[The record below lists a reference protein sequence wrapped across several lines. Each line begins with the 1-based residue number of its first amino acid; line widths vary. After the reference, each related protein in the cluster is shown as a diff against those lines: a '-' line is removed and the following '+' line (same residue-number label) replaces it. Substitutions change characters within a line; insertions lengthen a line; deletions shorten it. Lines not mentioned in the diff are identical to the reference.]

1 MKRNKKLV
9 TLFLSVMLVMT
20 LAVTAISFSFAGNRN
35 NNTNAGIMLTAS
47 NTTGTTLTNIDY
59 IIKGTAA
66 ADADPYKVVEIGSV
80 PVATQDG
87 DNEPFTTFGEFAEK
101 NGGFRTY
108 VINGNKTITE
118 EMADKKINYVYYYS
132 ADVTDDNEAA
142 LADISSA
149 DFIYVSNDSAKPYS
163 TATGNDI
170 NEELYNILHIFA
182 VGDYKPFIIET
193 PADSGN
199 GGAGNVTASTKFDD
213 LVVDYYVKSGYLY
226 NTFQWKSS
234 VTTAANFYGG
244 QGESL
249 YIPISGRARMSYWT
263 TVKTDPTSPD
273 TFEMADILVI
283 SDNGTAGTFF
293 NQAMAVNSNGGA
305 LATVVGVLYDAN
317 DITAP
322 IQLAV
327 NESLYKIDGTE
338 FYATGYSARYSAY
351 KPEYARVT
359 NIKFDDLKNETDFD
373 YTKYDLVIFEDD
385 LQGKELSDAGFY
397 KRLVGA
403 MYGNTHIIFG
413 ANYTT
418 SSTGSG
424 NSGKVETSN
433 DSNYKELYFMVATE
447 DGIERFSNI
456 MVTTKAEM
464 DIIISSNNAGTCKA
478 IADIINSASFRG
490 IGGPS
495 STSNMYTVL
504 EIQPCYPIDEA
515 LAQKLGNSLL
525 SSKTGLSGDYYTSP
539 ADMVNGKTKE
549 QLGIKPDSSN
559 VTADTPQY
567 YAWELS
573 EAKVAELTNL
583 DVSQVKVV
591 HMSTEELA
599 TSKVDILGNYDLV
612 YIGGNMSALLGAE
625 QYFSVSA
632 YQNAFYSSNGNN
644 LAALN
649 AAPVYAMYSHNG
661 DIVNLNLNPAGE
673 GGLLR
678 VGTPY
683 ASADYM
689 YAVTDGDG
697 KISSFATYNG
707 NDITRADLSNLC
719 DYVDAGMPLVINKD
733 LYNAYN
739 VMSQLTNK
747 YLQNS
752 IDPDSNVCQFL
763 DYCKDRTTKGANN
776 ILWNFD
782 HTSTVQVDN
791 DGGRLGDTATG
802 KVEVYTGES
811 TPNVVDR
818 EDLDNLIKTS
828 TQKPKVAVTSMPTS
842 YNMYDKSTRLKSAS
856 LKFEYD
862 VANAPA
868 DYDVNLYIDYNKD
881 GTFSYD
887 EIVATG
893 GADSLSCD
901 VASLDNFGAD
911 YFGPVYW
918 QLEVV
923 ATYGTK
929 SSSALTSGICYID
942 GQSTKKELNVLQI
955 IPADTSFGKSTGM
968 QGSTTLLFCTE
979 CQRALK
985 VLKYNPVSDSELSNY
1000 LNVYDGHI
1008 TSEPNPYSQDNQ
1020 LIDKDGYAGIYKT
1033 GNFNGN
1039 TTNERPIYMGHHEH
1053 DFGIVKYDSTKTM
1066 SGTKVIGM
1074 DDWDYNFADELS
1086 DIYDFNIDILTSR
1099 EYEEMNKQVQRDVL
1113 ERIEA
1118 EYTAKNIKHSTVDTL
1133 TAEEKEVIK
1142 QAFMDQAAVYN
1153 EEYNTA
1159 VAELEKADQ
1168 AMQDLLDDMIKNSG
1182 NRTDKDYKALFTSIK
1197 ETERYGDFY
1206 MIWGT
1211 SWNGT
1216 YPYDALETLFSSDGT
1231 SYTDLYGDWTA
1242 ATDKKLEAKAN
1253 YDRWFRAANYE
1264 NWLLASYGCIIIG
1277 PAEDFNGDDIYD
1289 EDIIDGYG
1297 ALDMLEKY
1305 IEGEGTIMLFHDTLT
1320 KYADKGSVNLTTR
1333 LRAAFGQDKNHMTEI
1348 DYNIVGTCADKSKLC
1363 YLPYKLDEGY
1373 DSSTY
1378 FLTNLSYKA
1387 RTDNTRYETWLDD
1400 IVSEANLPQ
1409 NQSMAIRNSNNY
1421 LTTVAYSDGLLL
1433 SSATYGTAPS
1443 MYKYAEYQWGRAAIW
1458 NNSAASTASGGA
1470 NRATQVNKGLV
1481 TMYPYTL
1488 SDRLNISPT
1497 HVQAYALDLEP
1508 SNMTVWY
1515 TLAGGTYGNN
1525 NASSLHAASPNDGT
1539 DSYFIYSYGNVFYCG
1554 AGHAEITGALKDNN
1568 DERRLYLNV
1577 ICNAATNVPVTSIS
1591 AYDYSKETNDVVKK
1605 NGKEYIYKLDDDD
1618 AIPEFS
1624 FKFILGKGLKLR
1636 QLNIYY
1642 DIDESGTYTK
1652 GDVYIKQYTSSE
1664 VKDKTLTNVPSSL
1677 ENMDDYKLTI
1687 DPSYLT
1693 NGKYV
1698 YIIIEVIDTDGHITR
1713 KKIRVEYKDTLYNLT

>member
-1 MKRNKKLV
+1 MKRNKKITV
-9 TLFLSVMLVMT
+9 FALSALLVMT
-20 LAVTAISFSFAGNRN
+20 LAVTVISFSFAGNN
-35 NNTNAGIMLTAS
+35 NNNNNAGIQLTAA

-59 IIKGTAA
+59 IIKGTADI
-66 ADADPYKVVEIGSV
+66 DADPYKVVEIGSS
-80 PVATQDG
+80 PVAVQAG
-87 DNEPFTTFGEFAEK
+87 DDEPYTTFGEFAEK

-108 VINGNKTITE
+108 VINGNRTITE

-149 DFIYVSNDSAKPYS
+149 DFIYVSNDSSKPYS

-182 VGDYKPFIIET
+182 VGDYKPFIIDS
-193 PADSGN
+193 PADSGS
-199 GGAGNVTASTKFDD
+199 GGADEVTASTKFDD
-213 LVVDYYVKSGYLY
+213 LVAAYYEKSGYLY
-226 NTFQWKSS
+226 NTFQWKSTVAS
-234 VTTAANFYGG
+234 AADFYGG
-244 QGESL
+244 QGDSL
-249 YIPISGRARMSYWT
+249 FIQISGRARMSYWT

-273 TFEMADILVI
+273 TYEMAEILVV
-283 SDNGTAGTFF
+283 SDSGTEGTFF
-293 NQAMAVNSNGGA
+293 TKAMAANSTGTGA
-305 LATVVGVLYDAN
+305 AATSVTELYDAN
-317 DITAP
+317 DTTAA
-322 IQLAV
+322 IQLGT

-338 FYATGYSARYSAY
+338 FYASGYSARYATY

-359 NIKFDDLKNETDFD
+359 NIKFDDLKNEADFD

-385 LQGKELSDAGFY
+385 LHEKELTDAGFY

-403 MYGNTHIIFG
+403 MYGKTHIIFSDV
-413 ANYTT
+413 YTS

-424 NSGKVETSN
+424 SSGKIETSN

-464 DIIISSNNAGTCKA
+464 DIIISSNNAGTCKT
-478 IADIINSASFRG
+478 IADLINSASFRG

-515 LAQKLGNSLL
+515 LAQLLGNSLL
-525 SSKTGLSGDYYTSP
+525 ASKTGVSGDYYTSP
-539 ADMVNGKTKE
+539 ADMVNGKTRE
-549 QLGIKPDSSN
+549 QLGIKSDADL
-559 VTADTPQY
+559 TRDTPQY

-573 EAKVAELTNL
+573 EAKVAELTGL

-599 TSKVDILGNYDLV
+599 TSKTDILGNYDLV
-612 YIGGNMSALLGAE
+612 YIGGNMSALLDAT
-625 QYFSVSA
+625 QYYSVSA

-649 AAPVYAMYSHNG
+649 AAPIYAMYSHNG
-661 DIVNLNLNPAGE
+661 DIVNVNLGPAGE
-673 GGLLR
+673 GGLIR
-678 VGTPY
+678 GGKAY
-683 ASADYM
+683 ASADYKF
-689 YAVTDGDG
+689 AVTDYSGSV
-697 KISSFATYNG
+697 SSFATYNG
-707 NDITRADLSNLC
+707 NDITRSDLSALC
-719 DYVDAGMPLVINKD
+719 EYVDAGMPLVINKD
-733 LYNAYN
+733 LYNAYKT
-739 VMSQLTNK
+739 MTNLSNR

-763 DYCKDRTTKGANN
+763 DYCQSLTDNGAGN

-782 HTSTVQVDN
+782 HTVTIQVDN

-802 KVEVYTGES
+802 TVEVYTGEN
-811 TPNVVDR
+811 TPSVIDR
-818 EDLDNLIKTS
+818 EDLDTLIKTS
-828 TQKPKVAVTSMPTS
+828 TQKPKVAVTSMPAS
-842 YNMYDKSTRLKSAS
+842 YNMYDKSTRLKSTS

-881 GTFSYD
+881 GTFTDD

-901 VASLDNFGAD
+901 VASLDNFGSD

-923 ATYGTK
+923 AKYGTK
-929 SSSALTSGICYID
+929 TSTALTSGICYID
-942 GQSTKKELNVLQI
+942 GQGSKQEINVLQI
-955 IPADTSFGKSTGM
+955 IPADTSSGESTGM

-985 VLKYNPVSDSELSNY
+985 VLEYNPVSDSELSEY

-1008 TSEPNPYSQDNQ
+1008 TSEPGQY
-1020 LIDKDGYAGIYKT
+1020 IDANGYASIYQT
-1033 GNFNGN
+1033 GTAGGN
-1039 TTNERPIYMGHHEH
+1039 TSNATSIYMGRHEH
-1053 DFGIVKYDSTKTM
+1053 NFGIVKYDSTKTM
-1066 SGTKVIGM
+1066 NGVSVVGM

-1086 DIYDFNIDILTSR
+1086 DLYDFNIDILTSR
-1099 EYEEMNKQVQRDVL
+1099 EYEDMNKQVQNDVL
-1113 ERIEA
+1113 DMISKLVSEGKI
-1118 EYTAKNIKHSTVDTL
+1118 THSTLATL
-1133 TAEEKEVIK
+1133 TDEEKEVLK
-1142 QAFMDQAAVYN
+1142 QSFMEEAAVYD
-1153 EEYNTA
+1153 EAYNTA
-1159 VAELEKADQ
+1159 VEELEKANQ
-1168 AMQDLLDDMIKNSG
+1168 AMQDMLEDMIANSG
-1182 NRTDKDYKALFTSIK
+1182 KRTGDDDKRDYKSLFTSIK

-1211 SWNGT
+1211 SWNGKN
-1216 YPYDALETLFSSDGT
+1216 PWNNLETMFSSDGT
-1231 SYTDLYGDWTA
+1231 SYTDLYNDWTA
-1242 ATDKKLEAKAN
+1242 ATDKKLEAKEN

-1264 NWLLASYGCIIIG
+1264 NWLLAAYGCIIIG

-1289 EDIIDGYG
+1289 EDIIPGYG
-1297 ALDMLEKY
+1297 ALDTLEKY
-1305 IEGEGTIMLFHDTLT
+1305 IDGDGTIMLFHDTLT
-1320 KYADKGSVNLTTR
+1320 KYADKGSINLTTR

-1348 DYNIVGTCADKSKLC
+1348 DYGIVGTCADASKLY
-1363 YLPYKLDEGY
+1363 YLPYKVDEGY
-1373 DSSTY
+1373 DSTTY
-1378 FLTNLSYKA
+1378 FMTNLSYKA
-1387 RTDNTRYETWLDD
+1387 KTDNTRYESWLSD
-1400 IVSEANLPQ
+1400 IVSAANLGQ
-1409 NQSMAIRNSNNY
+1409 YQSMAIRNSNNY

-1433 SSATYGTAPS
+1433 SSATYGTAPA
-1443 MYKYAEYQWGRAAIW
+1443 MYKYAEYQWGTAAIW
-1458 NNSAASTASGGA
+1458 NNSAASTVSGGA

-1481 TMYPYTL
+1481 TLYPYTL

-1539 DSYFIYSYGNVFYCG
+1539 DSYFIYSFGNVFYCG

-1591 AYDYSKETNDVVKK
+1591 AYDYGKETNEVVKK
-1605 NGKEYIYKLDDDD
+1605 NGKEYIYKLDENDS
-1618 AIPEFS
+1618 IPEFS
-1624 FKFILGKGLKLR
+1624 FKFTLGKGLSLR
-1636 QLNIYY
+1636 QVNIYY
-1642 DIDESGTYTK
+1642 DIDESGTYTD
-1652 GDVYIKQYTSSE
+1652 GDEYIKQYASSD

-1677 ENMDDYKLTI
+1677 ENMDDFKLTI
-1687 DPSYLT
+1687 DPTYLT

-1698 YIIIEVIDTDGHITR
+1698 YIVIEVVDTDGHRTR